1 MLTDRNA
8 MAKKKEA
15 TGVVSQSQNPININQ
30 ITYFT
35 YIRLIINCVV
45 EMRH

>member
-1 MLTDRNA
+1 MLTDRNV

-15 TGVVSQSQNPININQ
+15 TGVVSQSLNLININQ

-35 YIRLIINCVV
+35 YFRLIINCVV
-45 EMRH
+45 EMKH